1 MPDTVGR
8 HMLTEGDTTRM
19 SETNESETGY
29 LEPSAVREADAF
41 LDGKVAVVTGSGRGI
56 GRAHAMRLAAYG
68 AKVVVNDLGVATD
81 GSATDES
88 PADEVVNEIRS
99 AGGEAVADGHDIS
112 TAAGGEAVIQRA
124 LDEWGRIDVVINNAG
139 FGRPRMVYN
148 LAEEEWDD
156 VIRVHLKGTFCVTAP
171 ATRWWRSEHKAGRQP
186 YGRVV
191 NTSTGLLLMAGAG
204 QSNYTAAKAGCL
216 AFTEAI
222 ATELA
227 PIGVTA
233 NCILPGARTRLAAVG
248 WRTARNAAL
257 AQAPF
262 DNQSPVHIAE
272 LICYLSSP
280 YAQFISGQAFTVS
293 GGLIQ
298 HVATFQARER
308 LHREDRGWTVGDLK
322 SEVPRMFGAGPH
334 QADPPPKEWSQQYKA
349 KGGSATAPA

>member
-1 MPDTVGR
+1 MTTDAEPDAG
-8 HMLTEGDTTRM
+8 HQ
-19 SETNESETGY
+19 
-29 LEPSAVREADAF
+29 EPSAVREADAF

-68 AKVVVNDLGVATD
+68 ARVVVNDLGVATD
-81 GSATDES
+81 GSPTDET
-88 PADEVVNEIRS
+88 PADGVVAEIRA
-99 AGGEAVADGHDIS
+99 AGGDAVADGSDIS
-112 TAAGGEAVIQRA
+112 TGAGGEAVIRRA
-124 LDEWGRIDVVINNAG
+124 LDEWGRVDVVVNNAG

-148 LAEEEWDD
+148 LAEDEWDD
-156 VIRVHLKGTFCVTAP
+156 VIRVHLKGTFAVTA
-171 ATRWWRSEHKAGRQP
+171 AAARWWRSEHKAGRAV

-227 PIGVTA
+227 PMGVTA

-248 WRTARNAAL
+248 WRTARNAA
-257 AQAPF
+257 ARPGSF
-262 DNQSPVHIAE
+262 DHQSPVHVAE
-272 LICYLSSP
+272 LVCYLASP
-280 YAQFISGQAFTVS
+280 HAQWISGQAFTVS

-298 HVATFQARER
+298 HVATFVAQER
-308 LHREDRGWTVGDLK
+308 LERDDRGWTVGDLRG
-322 SEVPRMFGAGPH
+322 EVPRMFGAGPH
-334 QADPPPKEWSQQYKA
+334 RSDPPPREWSEQYHA

>member
-1 MPDTVGR
+1 
-8 HMLTEGDTTRM
+8 M
-19 SETNESETGY
+19 SDEGY
-29 LEPSAVREADAF
+29 LEPSAAREADAM
-41 LDGKVAVVTGSGRGI
+41 LEGKVAVVTGSGRGI

-81 GSATDES
+81 GSATGET
-88 PADEVVNEIRS
+88 PADEVVAEIRA
-99 AGGEAVADGHDIS
+99 AGGEAVANGDDIS

-124 LDEWGRIDVVINNAG
+124 LDEWGRIDIVVNNAG

-156 VIRVHLKGTFCVTAP
+156 VIRVHLKGTFAVTAP
-171 ATRWWRSEHKAGRQP
+171 ATRWWRSEHKAGRSP

-227 PIGVTA
+227 PMGITA
-233 NCILPGARTRLAAVG
+233 NCILPGARTRLAGVG
-248 WRTARNAAL
+248 WRTARNAA
-257 AQAPF
+257 AGPGTF
-262 DNQSPVHIAE
+262 DHQSPVHVAE
-272 LICYLSSP
+272 LVCYLASP
-280 YAQFISGQAFTVS
+280 YAQWISGQAFTVS

-298 HVATFQARER
+298 HVATFVAQERIARD
-308 LHREDRGWTVGDLK
+308 DRGWTVGDLRD
-322 SEVPRMFGAGPH
+322 EVPRMFGAGPH
-334 QADPPPKEWSQQYKA
+334 RSDPPPKEWSDRYHA
-349 KGGSATAPA
+349 RGASATAPS

>member
-1 MPDTVGR
+1 
-8 HMLTEGDTTRM
+8 
-19 SETNESETGY
+19 
-29 LEPSAVREADAF
+29 
-41 LDGKVAVVTGSGRGI
+41 
-56 GRAHAMRLAAYG
+56 
-68 AKVVVNDLGVATD
+68 
-81 GSATDES
+81 
-88 PADEVVNEIRS
+88 
-99 AGGEAVADGHDIS
+99 
-112 TAAGGEAVIQRA
+112 
-124 LDEWGRIDVVINNAG
+124 G

-148 LAEEEWDD
+148 LAEDEWDD

-204 QSNYTAAKAGCL
+204 QSNYTAPKAGCL

-248 WRTARNAAL
+248 WRTARNAAI

-280 YAQFISGQAFTVS
+280 YAQWISGQ
-293 GGLIQ
+293 
-298 HVATFQARER
+298 
-308 LHREDRGWTVGDLK
+308 
-322 SEVPRMFGAGPH
+322 
-334 QADPPPKEWSQQYKA
+334 
-349 KGGSATAPA
+349 